1 MLETGSHVQHMDSA
15 STELT
20 FCPRQRIVLL
30 FSSGLFIDQICACVC
45 VYMMCKNM
53 CMLANVYGV

>member
-1 MLETGSHVQHMDSA
+1 MQHMDSA

-20 FCPRQRIVLL
+20 FCPRQRTMLLL
-30 FSSGLFIDQICACVC
+30 FSSGLFIDQICACVY
-45 VYMMCKNM
+45 VYMMFKNM